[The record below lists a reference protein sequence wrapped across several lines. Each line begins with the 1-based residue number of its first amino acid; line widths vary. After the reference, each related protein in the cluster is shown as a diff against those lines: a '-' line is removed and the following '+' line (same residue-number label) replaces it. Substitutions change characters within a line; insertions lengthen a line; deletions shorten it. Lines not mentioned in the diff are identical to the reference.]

1 MMYPTKSDEK
11 VLFVETLVTMLEV
24 MHAETLVGSA
34 AERVV
39 APRVL
44 KVPTQ

>member
-11 VLFVETLVTMLEV
+11 VLFVETLVAMPEV
-24 MHAETLVGSA
+24 MHAEALVVSA

-39 APRVL
+39 GHRVL
-44 KVPTQ
+44 EVPTL